1 MKFRNHSVILIFFL
15 LMACLVPATNA
26 ATGEPTMIASQHPDI
41 HEPPI
46 LIFDNI
52 SDIRNNDK
60 NNYSKV
66 AGVTE
71 YDVISIDT
79 QKLKQRLM
87 SGEKVP
93 IHLDGIPYVII
104 PYTRDLNRDPEFVGR
119 LENSSG
125 SVVKNCIVQLT
136 IDYTGIHGIIHD
148 SVTDSHYYINDLGS
162 SQSGENICMVYS
174 SKPGHVQGF
183 NIGEDSIVVVQ
194 SGEGKTFSQLTP
206 EDIEWLR
213 SQQMKNENQS
223 VVHSY
228 PTTAQPAPLPV
239 TIAIT
244 SLGIWAGA
252 ARYIRRK

>member
-1 MKFRNHSVILIFFL
+1 
-15 LMACLVPATNA
+15 MACLVPAMNA
-26 ATGEPTMIASQHPDI
+26 ATGEQTMITPQPPDI
-41 HEPPI
+41 QQPPV

-79 QKLKQRLM
+79 KKLKQRLM

-104 PYTRDLNRDPEFVGR
+104 PYTPDLDRGDSIEGR
-119 LENSSG
+119 LENSTG
-125 SVVKNCIVQLT
+125 SVVKNYIVQLT
-136 IDYTGIHGIIHD
+136 IDYTGVHGVIHD
-148 SVTDSHYYINDLGS
+148 SVTDSHYYINDLDS

-174 SKPGHVQGF
+174 SKPGNVQGF
-183 NIGEDSIVVVQ
+183 NTGEDAIVFIN
-194 SGEGKTFSQLTP
+194 GEGKTFSQLTP
-206 EDIEWLR
+206 EEIELLLR
-213 SQQMKNENQS
+213 SQQMKNDNQS
-223 VVHSY
+223 GVHSY

-244 SLGIWAGA
+244 SLGICAGV